1 MKRINENMSKIRS
14 LIRVLLERVE
24 PKDWQQGKY
33 YTSIDGGETADTP
46 STIVFIEKREGDN
59 FTIKFIDFNEETQVR
74 TEEDEFSVSSVG
86 ELSSLEYLESTKEK
100 WQEILEYDIL
110 DGGGSKEEKKTETQ
124 VKAPKIYHTDTI
136 KSEFDDKTETWTVEF
151 IDGSKYI
158 GELDSKKQIFGEG
171 TFRFKNGNTI
181 KGTFKTAPTESG
193 ITYSVTLKNNKT
205 LGNIF
210 DYSEFKNIYNVRTLG
225 GIESG
230 VSSDK
235 NYCKKLKNFYF
246 DYFED
251 IKDGYI
257 INNELQLMGSDL
269 ENKKTNIKECYNNFT
284 NLFSQDEIAQLQNLG
299 GEYDQ
304 YRIDLIES
312 FYSIIKKVVL
322 EANEKKQKNLIETKI
337 IENRF
342 NYILNEKSLFSI
354 KNLIKE
360 KNNLLNSGYNKELVN
375 DIYNKK
381 KTSGRRRL

>member
-1 MKRINENMSKIRS
+1 MERINEDMSKIRS

-33 YTSIDGGETADTP
+33 YTSIDGGETVDTP
-46 STIVFIEKREGDN
+46 STIIFIEKREGDN

-100 WQEILEYDIL
+100 WEEILEYDIL

-124 VKAPKIYHTDTI
+124 VKTPKIYHTDTI
-136 KSEFDDKTETWTVEF
+136 KSEFDDKTKTWTVEF

-171 TFRFKNGNTI
+171 TFRFQNGNTI
-181 KGTFKTAPTESG
+181 KGTFKTTQTESG
-193 ITYSVTLKNNKT
+193 ITYSVTLKNNKV

-246 DYFED
+246 DYFKD

-269 ENKKTNIKECYNNFT
+269 ENKKTTIKECYNNFT

-322 EANEKKQKNLIETKI
+322 EANEKKQKNLIERKI

-375 DIYNKK
+375 DIYSKK

>member
-33 YTSIDGGETADTP
+33 YTSIDGGETVDTP
-46 STIVFIEKREGDN
+46 STIIFIEKREGDN

-100 WQEILEYDIL
+100 WEEILEYDIL
-110 DGGGSKEEKKTETQ
+110 DGGSKEEKKTETQ
-124 VKAPKIYHTDTI
+124 VKTPKIYHTDTI
-136 KSEFDDKTETWTVEF
+136 KSEFDDKTKTWTVEF

-171 TFRFKNGNTI
+171 TFRFQNGNTI
-181 KGTFKTAPTESG
+181 KGTFKTTQTESG
-193 ITYSVTLKNNKT
+193 ITYSVTLKNNKV

-246 DYFED
+246 DYFKD

-269 ENKKTNIKECYNNFT
+269 ENKKTTIKECYNNFT

-322 EANEKKQKNLIETKI
+322 EANEKKQKNLIERKI

-375 DIYNKK
+375 DIYSKK
-381 KTSGRRRL
+381 KTSGRRRF